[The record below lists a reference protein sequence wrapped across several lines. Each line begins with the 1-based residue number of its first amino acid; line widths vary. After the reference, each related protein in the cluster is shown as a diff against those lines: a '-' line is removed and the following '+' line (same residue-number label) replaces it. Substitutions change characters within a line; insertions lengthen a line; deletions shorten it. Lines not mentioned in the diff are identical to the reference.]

1 MKKITSSIL
10 FALCLF
16 SMFAF
21 TISDEWYLYES
32 KTFSFKAEYP
42 GKPAEKVKVLNTA
55 EGDLNLNLI
64 EYVTQK
70 TETESP
76 IAFIASYIEYPIEAT
91 NSDDKEKLKQF
102 YRKMVD
108 GVVAKVSGK
117 LMKET
122 IITLEGFEGVEAR
135 IEMKDGAEFV
145 KLRVYLIHNKM
156 YMVETVTETK
166 NETNKSINRFIN
178 SFRIIK

>member
-10 FALCLF
+10 FVLFLSGLC
-16 SMFAF
+16 AF
-21 TISDEWYLYES
+21 TTLDEWYKFES
-32 KTFSFKAEYP
+32 KEYSFKAEYP
-42 GKPAEKVKVLNTA
+42 GKPTEKVKVLNTA
-55 EGDLNLNLI
+55 EGDLNLNMF
-64 EYVTQK
+64 EYVTHK

-76 IAFIASYIEYPIEAT
+76 VAYIASYIEYPIESV

-135 IEMKDGAEFV
+135 IEMKEGTEFV

-156 YMVETVTETK
+156 YMVEAVTETK
-166 NETNKSINRFIN
+166 NEFNPSINRFVN
-178 SFRIIK
+178 SFRLIK

>member
-1 MKKITSSIL
+1 MKKTIHSL
-10 FALCLF
+10 CFALFLLGV
-16 SMFAF
+16 FAF
-21 TISDEWYLYES
+21 TTSDEWYLYES
-32 KTFSFKAEYP
+32 KTYSFKVEYP
-42 GKPAEKVKVLNTA
+42 GKPTEKVKVLNTA
-55 EGDLNLNLI
+55 EGDINLNLF
-64 EYVTQK
+64 EYVTEK
-70 TETESP
+70 TETES
-76 IAFIASYIEYPIEAT
+76 AVAYIASFIEYPIQSV

-108 GVVAKVSGK
+108 GVVTKVSGK

-135 IEMKDGAEFV
+135 IEMKEGLEFV

-166 NETNKSINRFIN
+166 NETNKSINRFMN
-178 SFRIIK
+178 SFRLIK